1 VAGPKGQRVEHP
13 VPAPPRAARRHCWVT
28 GSDDAPGP
36 HAGIVLGW
44 ERRGERW
51 YAQVAYVIEDD
62 DALVVQWLCG
72 DLLRP
77 AAP

>member
-1 VAGPKGQRVEHP
+1 MKGQRVEHR
-13 VPAPPRAARRHCWVT
+13 VPDPPRVARRHCWVT

-51 YAQVAYVIEDD
+51 FAQVAYVIEG
-62 DALVVQWLCG
+62 ARRSSSSGFRMTCCSQ
-72 DLLRP
+72 RN
-77 AAP
+77 A